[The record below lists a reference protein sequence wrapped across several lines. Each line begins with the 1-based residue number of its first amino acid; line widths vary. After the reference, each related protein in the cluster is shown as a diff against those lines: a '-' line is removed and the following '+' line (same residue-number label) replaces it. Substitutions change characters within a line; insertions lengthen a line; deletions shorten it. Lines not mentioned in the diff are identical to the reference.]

1 MNFETYQSPFSWRY
15 GSQEMRKIWSEVNK
29 RLIWRKLWVA
39 LAEAQAEFGLVTE
52 EQVKDLK
59 AHAENVDISRALQI
73 EAEIHH
79 DLMAEIKTFAEQC
92 PVGGGIIHLGATSM
106 DIVDNTDALRSKISI
121 FLIQTQL
128 AKLLISLLELVE
140 RYAET
145 SIIAMTHIQPAEP
158 TTLGYRFAVYAQDLL
173 ADWDQLEAIHT
184 NYKAKGF
191 KGAVGTAASYSDLV
205 GEENFEKFEQNL
217 SQKLSIDFF
226 PITTQTYP
234 RRQDFHLLNALASI
248 GASLYKFAFDL
259 RILQSPQIGEWSEPF
274 REKQVGSS
282 AMPFKRNP
290 INAEKLNSLGRMLAQ
305 LPRIAWDNAAHSLLE
320 RTLDDSANRRTTTP
334 EAFLIADE
342 MINVAHRIIKG
353 LVVQTKALSTN
364 LQTYAPFAATEK
376 ILIEAVKQGADR
388 QELHEVIRQHAIIA
402 WREIQQGNE
411 NPLPSRLE
419 NDQKL
424 QSYLSRDTIR
434 QILNTSDYIGIAAD
448 RAKKISIQKNRLS
461 DWLVQN
467 IS

>member
-1 MNFETYQSPFSWRY
+1 
-15 GSQEMRKIWSEVNK
+15 
-29 RLIWRKLWVA
+29 
-39 LAEAQAEFGLVTE
+39 
-52 EQVKDLK
+52 
-59 AHAENVDISRALQI
+59 
-73 EAEIHH
+73 
-79 DLMAEIKTFAEQC
+79 
-92 PVGGGIIHLGATSM
+92 
-106 DIVDNTDALRSKISI
+106 
-121 FLIQTQL
+121 
-128 AKLLISLLELVE
+128 
-140 RYAET
+140 
-145 SIIAMTHIQPAEP
+145 
-158 TTLGYRFAVYAQDLL
+158 
-173 ADWDQLEAIHT
+173 
-184 NYKAKGF
+184 
-191 KGAVGTAASYSDLV
+191 
-205 GEENFEKFEQNL
+205 
-217 SQKLSIDFF
+217 
-226 PITTQTYP
+226 
-234 RRQDFHLLNALASI
+234 
-248 GASLYKFAFDL
+248 
-259 RILQSPQIGEWSEPF
+259 
-274 REKQVGSS
+274 
-282 AMPFKRNP
+282 MPFKRNP

-342 MINVAHRIIKG
+342 MINVAHRIIKD